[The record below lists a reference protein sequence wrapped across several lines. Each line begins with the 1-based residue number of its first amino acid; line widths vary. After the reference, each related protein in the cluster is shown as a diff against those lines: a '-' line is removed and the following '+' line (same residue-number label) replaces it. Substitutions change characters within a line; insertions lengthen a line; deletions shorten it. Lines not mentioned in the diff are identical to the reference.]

1 MYRVLSKSHK
11 LAFYRL
17 AQGNSLKGDG
27 EPQVT
32 MAHIAV
38 LGLGNWGSA
47 IARLWLLDGHKVKG
61 WTVEQEVYESIT
73 MEGMNQKYLPD
84 HSLEGLE
91 ATMHAEEALEGSE
104 IIVLALPSS
113 VILNVVED
121 IIEHLRPGH
130 VLLDL
135 AKGLAPGKR
144 LISEAIHQ
152 MLDEKNMHNPLAV
165 LTGPTIAPEA
175 AAGVMTTALVASED
189 MSVAERLASTLTTP
203 TFILHAAS
211 DPVGAELWGAFK
223 NVVALACGLVDGLKQ
238 NGSLGGD
245 NLKAA
250 IFNAGFREG
259 CILLPQLGARAEV
272 AFGPAGLGD
281 LYVTATSP
289 HGRNRRMGEKLGS
302 GLTLEQA
309 LEEMVMVAEG
319 VRAAR
324 MFRDRA
330 IDMGIEIPFVK
341 ALNTLLDDHI
351 GAEECCRRMV
361 ALS

>member
-1 MYRVLSKSHK
+1 
-11 LAFYRL
+11 
-17 AQGNSLKGDG
+17 
-27 EPQVT
+27 

-47 IARLWLLDGHKVKG
+47 IAKLWIAEGHSVKG
-61 WTVEQEVYESIT
+61 WTIEQEVYESIT
-73 MEGMNQKYLPD
+73 MEGMNHKYLPE
-84 HSLEGLE
+84 HSLEGIDV
-91 ATMHAEEALEGSE
+91 TMHLKEALDGTE

-113 VILNVVED
+113 VILGVVED
-121 IIEHLRPGH
+121 LLPHLRPGH

-144 LISEAIHQ
+144 LISEAIHE
-152 MLDEKNMHNPLAV
+152 MLSEKDMHNPLAV

-175 AAGVMTTALVASED
+175 AGGVMTTALVASED
-189 MSVAERLASTLTTP
+189 ESVAIRLAGTLTTP

-211 DPVGAELWGAFK
+211 DPAGAELWGAFK

-238 NGSLGGD
+238 TGTLGGD

-250 IFNAGFREG
+250 IFSAGFREG

-330 IDMGIEIPFVK
+330 KDLGLEVPFVK
-341 ALNTLLDDHI
+341 ALNTLLDGFI
-351 GAEECCRRMV
+351 ESEECCRRMV

>member
-1 MYRVLSKSHK
+1 M
-11 LAFYRL
+11 
-17 AQGNSLKGDG
+17 LK
-27 EPQVT
+27 
-32 MAHIAV
+32 
-38 LGLGNWGSA
+38 
-47 IARLWLLDGHKVKG
+47 K
-61 WTVEQEVYESIT
+61 
-73 MEGMNQKYLPD
+73 
-84 HSLEGLE
+84 
-91 ATMHAEEALEGSE
+91 ALEGSE
-104 IIVLALPSS
+104 IIVLAVPSS

-121 IIEHLRPGH
+121 IIPHLRPGH

-152 MLDEKNMHNPLAV
+152 MLDENNMHNPLAV

-175 AAGVMTTALVASED
+175 AGGVMTTALVASED
-189 MSVAERLASTLTTP
+189 VSVAENLASTLTTP
-203 TFILHAAS
+203 TFILHPAS

-223 NVVALACGLVDGLKQ
+223 NVVALACGLVDGLKKT
-238 NGSLGGD
+238 GSLGGD

-259 CILLPQLGARAEV
+259 CLLLPQLGARAEV

-302 GLTLEQA
+302 GLTLEEA

-324 MFRDRA
+324 MFRDRVYRHENRCTIRCCTQHSPRQLHRRRRVLPKDGSTFLRVVVLICFECVGYSWQNYPSSNYA
-330 IDMGIEIPFVK
+330 FSSGLDSP
-341 ALNTLLDDHI
+341 TLKPLLGRQKKPLRPSNAMKMRSMRESPH
-351 GAEECCRRMV
+351 
-361 ALS
+361 

>member
-1 MYRVLSKSHK
+1 
-11 LAFYRL
+11 
-17 AQGNSLKGDG
+17 
-27 EPQVT
+27 

-47 IARLWLLDGHKVKG
+47 IARIWLLEGHNVKG
-61 WTVEQEVYESIT
+61 WTIEQEVYESIT
-73 MEGMNQKYLPD
+73 MENMNNKYLPSY
-84 HSLEGLE
+84 SLEGLDV
-91 ATMHAEEALEGSE
+91 TMHVKEALEESE
-104 IIVLALPSS
+104 IVVLALPSS
-113 VILNVVED
+113 VILNVVEE
-121 IIEHLRPGH
+121 ILPYLRPGH

-144 LISEAIHQ
+144 LISQAIHE
-152 MLDEKNMHNPLAV
+152 MLSSKNMHNPLAV

-189 MSVAERLASTLTTP
+189 MSVAERLAATLSTP
-203 TFILHAAS
+203 TFVLHAAS
-211 DPVGAELWGAFK
+211 DPEGAELWGAFK
-223 NVVALACGLVDGLKQ
+223 NVVALSCGLVDGLK
-238 NGSLGGD
+238 NIGTLGGD

-250 IFNAGFREG
+250 IFNSGFREG
-259 CILLPQLGARAEV
+259 CLLLPKLGARAEV

-302 GLTLEQA
+302 GLTLEEA

-330 IDMGIEIPFVK
+330 EDMNIEVPFVK
-341 ALNTLLDDHI
+341 AINTLLDGHI
-351 GAEECCRRMV
+351 DAEECCRRMV

>member
-1 MYRVLSKSHK
+1 
-11 LAFYRL
+11 LA
-17 AQGNSLKGDG
+17 AIPLKVDAK
-27 EPQVT
+27 PPPY

-47 IARLWLLDGHKVKG
+47 IARLWTLDGHNVKG
-61 WTVEQEVYESIT
+61 WTIEQEVYESIT
-73 MEGMNQKYLPD
+73 MEGMNHKYLPGF
-84 HSLEGLE
+84 SLEGLDVS
-91 ATMHAEEALEGSE
+91 MHIEETLEGSE
-104 IIVLALPSS
+104 IVVLALPSS
-113 VILNVVED
+113 VILDVVEE
-121 IIEHLRPGH
+121 ILPHIRPGH

-144 LISEAIHQ
+144 LISQVILQ
-152 MLDEKNMHNPLAV
+152 MLNDNNMHNPLAV

-189 MSVAERLASTLTTP
+189 VSVAKRLASTLTTP
-203 TFILHAAS
+203 TFILHPAS
-211 DPVGAELWGAFK
+211 DPEGAELWGAFK
-223 NVVALACGLVDGLKQ
+223 NVVALACGLVDGLKKT
-238 NGSLGGD
+238 GSLGGD

-259 CILLPQLGARAEV
+259 CLLLPQLGARAEV

-302 GLTLEQA
+302 GLTLDEA

-330 IDMGIEIPFVK
+330 EDLSIDVPFVI
-341 ALNTLLDDHI
+341 ALNTLLDTYID
-351 GAEECCRRMV
+351 AEECCRRMV

>member
-1 MYRVLSKSHK
+1 M
-11 LAFYRL
+11 
-17 AQGNSLKGDG
+17 
-27 EPQVT
+27 EPRGF

-47 IARLWLLDGHKVKG
+47 IAKLWVAEGHQVKG
-61 WTVEQEVYESIT
+61 WTIEQEVYESIM
-73 MEGMNQKYLPD
+73 MEGMNHKYLPG
-84 HSLEGLE
+84 HSLEGLDV
-91 ATMHAEEALEGSE
+91 TMHIEEALEGTE
-104 IIVLALPSS
+104 IVVLALPSS
-113 VILNVVED
+113 VILKVVEQ
-121 IIEHLRPGH
+121 ILPHLRPGH

-135 AKGLAPGKR
+135 AKGLASENR
-144 LISEAIHQ
+144 LISEVINS
-152 MLDEKNMHNPLAV
+152 MLKERDMHNPLAV

-189 MSVAERLASTLTTP
+189 ESVATRLATTLTTS
-203 TFILHAAS
+203 TFILHPAS
-211 DPVGAELWGAFK
+211 DPAGAELWGAFK
-223 NVVALACGLVDGLKQ
+223 NVVALACGLVDGLKII
-238 NGSLGGD
+238 GSLGGD

-259 CILLPQLGARAEV
+259 CLLLPQLGARAEV

-289 HGRNRRMGEKLGS
+289 HGRNRLMGEKLGR

-319 VRAAR
+319 VRATR
-324 MFRDRA
+324 MFTERA
-330 IDMGIEIPFVK
+330 QDLGIEVPFVK
-341 ALNTLLDDHI
+341 ALNTLLDGYI
-351 GAEECCRRMV
+351 EAEECCRRMV

>member
-1 MYRVLSKSHK
+1 ML
-11 LAFYRL
+11 LA
-17 AQGNSLKGDG
+17 AIPLKVDG
-27 EPQVT
+27 KPPPY

-47 IARLWLLDGHKVKG
+47 IARLWTLDGHNVKG
-61 WTVEQEVYESIT
+61 WTIEQEVYESIT
-73 MEGMNQKYLPD
+73 MEGMNHKYLPEF
-84 HSLEGLE
+84 SLEGLDVS
-91 ATMHAEEALEGSE
+91 MHIEETLEGSE
-104 IIVLALPSS
+104 IVVLALPSS
-113 VILNVVED
+113 VILDVVEE
-121 IIEHLRPGH
+121 ILPHIRPGH

-144 LISEAIHQ
+144 LISQVILQ
-152 MLDEKNMHNPLAV
+152 MLNDNNMHNPLAV
-165 LTGPTIAPEA
+165 LPGPTIAPEA
-175 AAGVMTTALVASED
+175 AGGVMTTALVASED
-189 MSVAERLASTLTTP
+189 VSVAKRLASTLTTP
-203 TFILHAAS
+203 TFILHPAS
-211 DPVGAELWGAFK
+211 DPEGAELWGAFK
-223 NVVALACGLVDGLKQ
+223 NVVALACGLVDGLKKT
-238 NGSLGGD
+238 GSLGGD

-259 CILLPQLGARAEV
+259 CLLLPQLGARAEV

-302 GLTLEQA
+302 GLTLDEA

-330 IDMGIEIPFVK
+330 EDLSIDVPFVI
-341 ALNTLLDDHI
+341 ALNTLLDTYID
-351 GAEECCRRMV
+351 AEECCRRMV

>member
-1 MYRVLSKSHK
+1 
-11 LAFYRL
+11 
-17 AQGNSLKGDG
+17 
-27 EPQVT
+27 

-47 IARLWLLDGHKVKG
+47 IARLWLLEGHKVKG
-61 WTVEQEVYESIT
+61 WTIEQEVYESIT
-73 MEGMNQKYLPD
+73 MDGMNNKYLPE

-91 ATMHAEEALEGSE
+91 ATMHVEEALDGSE
-104 IIVLALPSS
+104 IIVLAVPSS

-121 IIEHLRPGH
+121 IIPHLRPGH

-175 AAGVMTTALVASED
+175 AGGVMTTALVASED
-189 MSVAERLASTLTTP
+189 VSVAENLASTLTTP
-203 TFILHAAS
+203 TFILHPAS
-211 DPVGAELWGAFK
+211 DPAGAELWGAFK
-223 NVVALACGLVDGLKQ
+223 NVVALACGLVDGLKKI
-238 NGSLGGD
+238 GPLGGD

-259 CILLPQLGARAEV
+259 CLLLPQLGARAEV

-330 IDMGIEIPFVK
+330 VDMKIDVPFVI
-341 ALNTLLDDHI
+341 ALNTLLDGYI
-351 GAEECCRRMV
+351 TAEECCRRMV

>member
-1 MYRVLSKSHK
+1 
-11 LAFYRL
+11 
-17 AQGNSLKGDG
+17 
-27 EPQVT
+27 

-47 IARLWLLDGHKVKG
+47 IAKLWLSEGHQVKG
-61 WTVEQEVYESIT
+61 WTIEQEVYESIM
-73 MEGMNQKYLPD
+73 MEGMNHKYLPD
-84 HSLEGLE
+84 HSLAGLDV
-91 ATMHAEEALEGSE
+91 TMHVEEALKGTE
-104 IIVLALPSS
+104 IVVLALPSS
-113 VILNVVED
+113 VILKVVEQ
-121 IIEHLRPGH
+121 ILPHLRPGH

-135 AKGLAPGKR
+135 AKGLASENR
-144 LISEAIHQ
+144 LISEVINS
-152 MLDEKNMHNPLAV
+152 MLKERGMHNPLAV

-189 MSVAERLASTLTTP
+189 ESVAARLAKTLSTS
-203 TFILHAAS
+203 TFILHPAT
-211 DPVGAELWGAFK
+211 DPAGAELWGAFK
-223 NVVALACGLVDGLKQ
+223 NVVALACGLVDGLKLI
-238 NGSLGGD
+238 GSLGGD

-259 CILLPQLGARAEV
+259 CLLLPQLGARAEV

-319 VRAAR
+319 VRATR
-324 MFRDRA
+324 MFTQRA
-330 IDMGIEIPFVK
+330 QDLGIDVPFVK
-341 ALNTLLDDHI
+341 ALNTLLDGFI
-351 GAEECCRRMV
+351 EAEECCRRMV

>member
-1 MYRVLSKSHK
+1 
-11 LAFYRL
+11 
-17 AQGNSLKGDG
+17 
-27 EPQVT
+27 

-73 MEGMNQKYLPD
+73 MEGMNHKYLPD
-84 HSLEGLE
+84 YSLEGLE
-91 ATMHAEEALEGSE
+91 ATMHVEEALEGSE

-113 VILNVVED
+113 VILSVVED
-121 IIEHLRPGH
+121 IIDHLRPGH

-175 AAGVMTTALVASED
+175 AGGVMTTALVASED

-203 TFILHAAS
+203 TFILHPAS

-223 NVVALACGLVDGLKQ
+223 NVVALACGLVDGLKTI
-238 NGSLGGD
+238 GTLGGD

-250 IFNAGFREG
+250 IFSAGFKEG
-259 CILLPQLGARAEV
+259 CILLPLLGARAEV

-281 LYVTATSP
+281 LYVTSTSP
-289 HGRNRRMGEKLGS
+289 FGRNRSMGEKLGT
-302 GLTLEQA
+302 GKTLEEA
-309 LEEMVMVAEG
+309 LEEMTMVAEG

-324 MFRDRA
+324 MFINRA
-330 IDMGIEIPFVK
+330 EDENINVPFTK
-341 ALNTLLDDHI
+341 AINKLLDGDI
-351 GAEECCRRMV
+351 DAEECCRRIV
-361 ALS
+361 GLN

>member
-1 MYRVLSKSHK
+1 
-11 LAFYRL
+11 
-17 AQGNSLKGDG
+17 
-27 EPQVT
+27 

-61 WTVEQEVYESIT
+61 WTIEQEVYESIT
-73 MEGMNQKYLPD
+73 MDGMNHKYLPD
-84 HSLEGLE
+84 YSLEGLE
-91 ATMHAEEALEGSE
+91 ATMHVEEALEGSE

-113 VILNVVED
+113 VILNVVEE
-121 IIEHLRPGH
+121 IVEHLRPGH

-152 MLDEKNMHNPLAV
+152 MLNENNMHNPLAV

-175 AAGVMTTALVASED
+175 AGGVMTTALVASED
-189 MSVAERLASTLTTP
+189 MSVAENLASTLTTP
-203 TFILHAAS
+203 TFILHPAS

-223 NVVALACGLVDGLKQ
+223 NVVALACGLVDGLKKT
-238 NGSLGGD
+238 GTLGGD

-259 CILLPQLGARAEV
+259 CLLLPQLGARADV

-330 IDMGIEIPFVK
+330 IDMGISIPFVV
-341 ALNTLLDDHI
+341 AVNTLLDGYID
-351 GAEECCRRMV
+351 AEECCRRMV